1 MRKRH
6 RTSHWFF
13 SVVMVVA
20 GMGVGLM
27 GCVEDRSS
35 LTILRNAVPSS
46 DCTVE
51 SAGSEFRS
59 MGWLDLSET
68 AFSDTFAQSPQ
79 YLMYP
84 VVQNNLISTLAQ
96 GTGAEL
102 NIMEVKEARIDLDLG
117 DVSGVDE
124 DLKFKFP
131 VFVTLFPGESAT
143 LPVVVIPPQIASVL
157 AGAVQGIPDYQPIVR
172 VKLKFLYQ
180 LGIREKESHQIE
192 FPVVLC
198 DGCLLD
204 VGGYC
209 DSGLFASLSH
219 EGNACNYVQDA
230 QVDCCLDNGG
240 GVVCPAVD
248 TSVAE

>member
-1 MRKRH
+1 MRKLQK
-6 RTSHWFF
+6 TGYWCFI
-13 SVVMVVA
+13 VGIVVA
-20 GMGVGLM
+20 GTGLL

-35 LTILRNAVPSS
+35 LTILRNAVPAS
-46 DCTVE
+46 DCTVD
-51 SAGSEFRS
+51 SVTSEFRS

-68 AFSDTFAQSPQ
+68 AFSDTFAQAPQ

-84 VVQNNLISTLAQ
+84 VVQNNLIPTVDQ

-102 NIMEVKEARIDLDLG
+102 NVMEIKEARIDLALG
-117 DVSGVDE
+117 DIGGEYE

-131 VFVTLFPGESAT
+131 VFVTLFPGDSAA
-143 LPVVVIPPQIASVL
+143 LPVVVIPPQIASLL
-157 AGAVQGIPDYQPIVR
+157 AGAVQGRADYQPIVR

-180 LGIREKESHQIE
+180 LGIRTKESHQIE

-204 VGGYC
+204 IGGYC
-209 DSGLFASLSH
+209 DSGLFSTLDH
-219 EGNACNYVQDA
+219 VGNACNYVQDA

-248 TSVAE
+248 TSAGQ

>member
-1 MRKRH
+1 MRNLR
-6 RTSHWFF
+6 RISSGWCM
-13 SVVMVVA
+13 VVMVVA
-20 GMGVGLM
+20 STGFL

-35 LTILRNAVPSS
+35 LTIMRNTIPSS
-46 DCTVE
+46 DCTLD

-68 AFSDTFAQSPQ
+68 AFSDTFAQAPQ

-84 VVQNNLISTLAQ
+84 VVQNNLVSTLEQ

-102 NIMEVKEARIDLDLG
+102 NVMEIKEARIDLALG
-117 DVSGVDE
+117 DISGE
-124 DLKFKFP
+124 YPDLAFKFP
-131 VFVTLFPGESAT
+131 VFVTLLPGEMAA
-143 LPVVVIPPQIASVL
+143 LPVVVIPPQVASQL

-198 DGCLLD
+198 DGCLLNI
-204 VGGYC
+204 GGYC
-209 DSGLFASLSH
+209 DSGLFSDLNH
-219 EGNACNYVQDA
+219 TGNACNYVQDA

-240 GVVCPAVD
+240 GVICPAVD
-248 TSVAE
+248 TSSLE